1 MQKAGEKI
9 SSWLKRA
16 SDKWQVVGWQPQ
28 KWLKLFLESLQAK
41 AWLRCALAVVVALAG
56 VLIIYGMDDANQ
68 EAMAGGARIVSDEAE
83 SLRSQEKNWLA
94 IKGLEAASSQ
104 GALRNPFAPDH
115 AYREAA
121 EKSQPDKLANKRLSA
136 DIGQAAAS
144 VNVQAGVAPAAAKAQ
159 SGLAPIPAGR
169 QVNTED
175 KQIYLQGIIEM
186 DGSPGA
192 LLTLKGQN
200 KFLLAGESWQGYT
213 VESIGEDA
221 IWLGG
226 RQIAIGESMAL

>member
-1 MQKAGEKI
+1 MAGCRVAAAKMAEALFRKPA
-9 SSWLKRA
+9 SQGMAAVRLGRHGGTGWRA
-16 SDKWQVVGWQPQ
+16 HHPWH
-28 KWLKLFLESLQAK
+28 
-41 AWLRCALAVVVALAG
+41 
-56 VLIIYGMDDANQ
+56 DDANQ
-68 EAMAGGARIVSDEAE
+68 EAVAGGARIVSDEAE

-144 VNVQAGVAPAAAKAQ
+144 VNVQAGVAPAAAKVQ

-175 KQIYLQGIIEM
+175 QQIYLQGIIEM

-221 IWLGG
+221 ILLGG
-226 RQIAIGESMAL
+226 RHIAIGESMAL

>member
-1 MQKAGEKI
+1 MQKAREKI

-16 SDKWQVVGWQPQ
+16 SDKWQAVGWQPQ

-41 AWLRCALAVVVALAG
+41 AWLRCALAGAAALAG

-83 SLRSQEKNWLA
+83 SLRGQEKDRLA

-121 EKSQPDKLANKRLSA
+121 GKSQPDKLANKRLSS
-136 DIGQAAAS
+136 DIRQATAS
-144 VNVQAGVAPAAAKAQ
+144 VNVQAGAAPAAAKAQ
-159 SGLAPIPAGR
+159 PGLAPIPAGR

-175 KQIYLQGIIEM
+175 QQIYLQGIIEM

-192 LLTLKGQN
+192 LLTLKGQS

-221 IWLGG
+221 VLLSG
-226 RQIAIGESMAL
+226 RHIAIGESMAL

>member
-16 SDKWQVVGWQPQ
+16 SDKWQAVGWQPQ
-28 KWLKLFLESLQAK
+28 KWLKLFLERLQAK
-41 AWLRCALAVVVALAG
+41 AWLRCALAVVAALAG

-83 SLRSQEKNWLA
+83 SLRGQEKNRLA

-121 EKSQPDKLANKRLSA
+121 GKAQPEKLANKRLSA
-136 DIGQAAAS
+136 DIRQTTAS
-144 VNVQAGVAPAAAKAQ
+144 VNAQAASAAAKAQ

-175 KQIYLQGIIEM
+175 QQIYLQGIIEM

-221 IWLGG
+221 ILLDG
-226 RQIAIGESMAL
+226 RHIAIGESMAL

>member
-16 SDKWQVVGWQPQ
+16 SDKWQAVGWQPQ

-41 AWLRCALAVVVALAG
+41 AWLRCALAVVAALAG

-83 SLRSQEKNWLA
+83 SLRGQEKNRLA

-104 GALRNPFAPDH
+104 GALRNPFVPDH

-121 EKSQPDKLANKRLSA
+121 GKSQPEKLANKRLSA
-136 DIGQAAAS
+136 DIRQATAS
-144 VNVQAGVAPAAAKAQ
+144 VNAQAAPAAAKAQ
-159 SGLAPIPAGR
+159 SGLAPISAGR

-175 KQIYLQGIIEM
+175 QQIYLQGIIEM
-186 DGSPGA
+186 NGSPGA

-221 IWLGG
+221 ILLDG
-226 RQIAIGESMAL
+226 RHIAIGESMAM